1 MEWEAKRSCPCRCV
15 HRANVVIKQGK
26 YLDSN
31 GTTALKVLMDSS
43 QLMNMEDVEGV
54 NLVA

>member
-15 HRANVVIKQGK
+15 HRANVVIKQVK

-43 QLMNMEDVEGV
+43 QLLNMEDVEGM